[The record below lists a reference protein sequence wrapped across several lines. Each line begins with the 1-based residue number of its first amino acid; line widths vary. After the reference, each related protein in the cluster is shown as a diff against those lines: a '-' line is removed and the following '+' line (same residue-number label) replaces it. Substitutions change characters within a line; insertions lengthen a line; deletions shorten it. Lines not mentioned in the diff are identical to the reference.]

1 MEILNYIGESFVGH
15 SYHFWCDCLIKMDI
29 TGKVSSFYISNKEIV
44 LIIKTNT
51 KELKVGLNTPTLK
64 IEPIF

>member
-1 MEILNYIGESFVGH
+1 
-15 SYHFWCDCLIKMDI
+15 MDI
-29 TGKVSSFYISNKEIV
+29 TGKVISFYISNKEIV
-44 LIIKTNT
+44 LIVKTNT